1 MIGRPLSDVQ
11 VMFQALMDLV
21 VLTQRHVR
29 PKKGFISTHRGCGIT
44 RLGQQETDIYG
55 TVNQRFI
62 GGRLNARTRAM
73 PKTDVEKVEIKG
85 SIS

>member
-11 VMFQALMDLV
+11 VMFQALMGLV

-29 PKKGFISTHRGCGIT
+29 PNKGFISTHRGCGIT

-62 GGRLNARTRAM
+62 GGSLNSRTRAM
-73 PKTDVEKVEIKG
+73 PKANVEKVEIKG